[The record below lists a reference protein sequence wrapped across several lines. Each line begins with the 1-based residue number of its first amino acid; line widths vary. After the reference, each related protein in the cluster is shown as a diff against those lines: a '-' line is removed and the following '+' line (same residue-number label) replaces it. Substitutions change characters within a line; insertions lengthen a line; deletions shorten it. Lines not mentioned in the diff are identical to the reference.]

1 MAACDD
7 DATETYYLGAV
18 DAAAATDAA
27 PPDVAVDSPALSSL
41 ASTPCAIAPIG
52 GPDPL
57 AVVRSVA
64 ALQSRLIV
72 ASHDAVLAFALGT
85 DACPTEPIAAFGQNG
100 RVAIAAVS
108 AAPLPAG
115 RAIITMSDRT
125 LLLDSDGSE
134 AGTCL
139 SENADVRVR
148 WIASNGDGHAL
159 GVFVRSPLL
168 TFATDLGAPASCEVA
183 PLELPDQPLAVLAVA
198 PAPDGQSF
206 VAVEQQTTTGPLAL
220 ARYDLTGT
228 RIATST
234 TLPYPLGLCSASG
247 LVVTDDSVV
256 VADGA
261 CGRVVAFDGASLAP
275 NGEAQLD
282 GAPRGLAW
290 PGGNRVLTA
299 VARATLAGA
308 EARFVSIELP
318 AR

>member
-1 MAACDD
+1 VAACDD
-7 DATETYYLGAV
+7 DTDETYYLGAV
-18 DAAAATDAA
+18 DASPAADAA

-41 ASTPCAIAPIG
+41 AFTPCAVAPIE

-72 ASHDAVLAFALGT
+72 ASHDAVLAFTLDT
-85 DACPTEPIAAFGQNG
+85 DACPAEPIAAFGQNG
-100 RVAIAAVS
+100 RVPIAAVA

-115 RAIITMSDRT
+115 RAIVAASNRT
-125 LLLDSDGSE
+125 LLLGSDGSE
-134 AGTCL
+134 AGTCQ
-139 SENADVRVR
+139 SQSADVRVR
-148 WIASNGDGHAL
+148 WLASNDDGHAL

-168 TFATDLGAPASCEVA
+168 TFATDLGNPASCEVA
-183 PLELPDQPLAVLAVA
+183 PVALPDQPLAVLAVA
-198 PAPDGQSF
+198 PAPDAQSF
-206 VAVEQQTTTGPLAL
+206 VAVEQQTSTAPLAL
-220 ARYDLTGT
+220 ARYDLTGA

-234 TLPYPLGLCSASG
+234 ALPYPLGLCSASG
-247 LVVTDDSVV
+247 LVVTHDTVV

-275 NGEAQLD
+275 SGEALLD

-299 VARATLAGA
+299 VARATGAGA